1 MFNLIILLFS
11 SENVF
16 HLAFF
21 LCFRN
26 MNKYSHLMRQ
36 IASVKSVRMYWR
48 ENLNTGHIKRQSKQ
62 KNKTEIQK
70 QRG

>member
-1 MFNLIILLFS
+1 
-11 SENVF
+11 
-16 HLAFF
+16 
-21 LCFRN
+21 
-26 MNKYSHLMRQ
+26 MRQ